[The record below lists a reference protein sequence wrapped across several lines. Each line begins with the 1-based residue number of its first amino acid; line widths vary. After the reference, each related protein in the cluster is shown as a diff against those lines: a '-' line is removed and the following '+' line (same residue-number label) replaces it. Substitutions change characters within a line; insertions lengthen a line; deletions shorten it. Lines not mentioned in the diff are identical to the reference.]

1 MPPGEETEA
10 MNVGAG
16 EEPVLQLAAMGTR
29 VPDPEGGFDFNVAQM
44 NPTGEVAFAQDDAPV
59 EFSRVLKCENQ
70 RASFLGGFLRAAK
83 VVDAGE
89 SLVIA
94 APPSTGKTTFALWA
108 ATSAFRRGQRFAVVV
123 PDCAKCHDVHHA
135 LVVWPLPG
143 VGHRC
148 GRAHA
153 DGAPE
158 DEAGDRGVVITA
170 RELHRV
176 LFAPTERDAE
186 QNRFGAVI
194 FDDFSQLEEAAD
206 ELGPLLE
213 EIVALLPRTQ
223 LVVTTP
229 LFANVEQLACW
240 LATVQL
246 KRCFFVRSR
255 HRPYGY
261 AVHLTVRDARM
272 EAARCFQVMRVG
284 RGREEKLAY
293 DEAAFQRA
301 MECVRAE
308 PEERDARDYRQL
320 TKPIRLAV
328 DAAWDLVQ
336 QWCRTPVQKGGKTV
350 GVLNNRFMLAV
361 VTFSDRD
368 CQAAAFEL
376 ADQFRFTTGTSCRIE
391 ERTLLRFAAEDREQI
406 EEVLDGFYDRV
417 NVEELAESADYKLV
431 EGWRHTALRGVG
443 FFYAEMPLVLRQLFN
458 DLCRRGLV
466 KVLVLTEATAANATF
481 RADAVIVSACRKW
494 DGRDYRYF
502 TNREFQRL
510 FGFASR
516 NFQFPV
522 FLAVDRPA
530 ESRLSSVYRP
540 TVAAVRSCC
549 RKAAGD
555 ERVFD
560 RRIMTAILRKTFFN
574 FCRLLE
580 LEEIRKAKNLAAH
593 ELAAIPEGQF
603 KALRLVLDAERALE
617 EAERELDVRRY
628 RPELIADFLANGRL
642 VHIVDGERDFGWAA
656 VVRFTPAAEANPR
669 PTLLVALRL
678 TRDALDNRADFR
690 LVAPPHPDELRDA
703 RGRRLRAPV
712 GIVRVPVESVR
723 RVGRDRL
730 RLPREFRS
738 ADSLQKL
745 RVLINGLNEE
755 NLAMQPL
762 DIGGHPE
769 IAALKKRA
777 AEAKAEV
784 ERHSRDDLDD
794 FPALLRRFNERQA
807 KAERL
812 DEWERKL
819 QARLEDAFA
828 VEIEETLRSF

>member
-1 MPPGEETEA
+1 MPPGEEETEA
-10 MNVGAG
+10 MDV
-16 EEPVLQLAAMGTR
+16 EEPVLQLAGMGTR
-29 VPDPEGGFDFNVAQM
+29 VPDPAGGFDFNVAQV
-44 NPTGEVAFAQDDAPV
+44 NPTGEVAFAQDGAPV

-89 SLVIA
+89 SLVLA

-108 ATSAFRRGQRFAVVV
+108 ATSARERGQRFAVVV

-135 LVVWPLPG
+135 LAVWPLPG

-153 DGAPE
+153 AGAPE

-176 LFAPTERDAE
+176 LLAPAERDAE
-186 QNRFGAVI
+186 QNRFDVVI
-194 FDDFSQLEEAAD
+194 FDDFSLLQEAAD

-229 LFANVEQLACW
+229 LFANVEQLVCW

-246 KRCFFVRSR
+246 KRCFLVRSH
-255 HRPYGY
+255 HRPYSF
-261 AVHLTVRDARM
+261 AVHVAVRDARM
-272 EAARCFQVMRVG
+272 EAARCFQVMRVA
-284 RGREEKLAY
+284 RGKEEKLAY

-308 PEERDARDYRQL
+308 PEERDARDCRQL

-336 QWCRTPVQKGGKTV
+336 QLCRTPVQKGGKTV
-350 GVLNNRFMLAV
+350 GVLNNQFMLAV

-376 ADQFRFTTGTSCRIE
+376 ADQFCFTTGTSPFRIQTTIF
-391 ERTLLRFAAEDREQI
+391 RWVAGEDREQI

-417 NVEELAESADYKLV
+417 NAEELAESADYTQV

-443 FFYAEMPLVLRQLFN
+443 FFFAEMPLVLRQLFN
-458 DLCRRGLV
+458 ELCRRGLV
-466 KVLVLTEATAANATF
+466 KVLVLTEAAAANATF

-516 NFQFPV
+516 HFEFPV

-580 LEEIRKAKNLAAH
+580 LEEIKKTKDLAAY
-593 ELAAIPEGQF
+593 ELAGMPEGEF
-603 KALRLVLDAERALE
+603 KALRLVLDAERALQA
-617 EAERELDVRRY
+617 AERELDARRY

-656 VVRFTPAAEANPR
+656 VVRFTPAAEANPH
-669 PTLLVALRL
+669 PTLHVALRL

-690 LVAPPHPDELRDA
+690 LVAPPHADELRDA

-712 GIVRVPVESVR
+712 GIVRVPLESVR

-730 RLPREFRS
+730 RLPRELRS

-755 NLAMQPL
+755 SVAIQPL
-762 DIGGHPE
+762 DIGGQPE

-784 ERHSRDDLDD
+784 RRHSRDDLVD
-794 FPALLRRFNERQA
+794 FPALHRRFDERQA

-812 DEWERKL
+812 DEWERKEK
-819 QARLEDAFA
+819 ARLEDAFA
-828 VEIEETLRSF
+828 AEIEQTLRSL